1 MEKGQQLAVHG
12 WSNDIEDNN
21 STIIEQ
27 KADKKNSYFTFN
39 IQFDQE
45 IRLMC

>member
-21 STIIEQ
+21 STITEQ
-27 KADKKNSYFTFN
+27 KTDKK
-39 IQFDQE
+39 
-45 IRLMC
+45 IRILHLMSNLIKKLY